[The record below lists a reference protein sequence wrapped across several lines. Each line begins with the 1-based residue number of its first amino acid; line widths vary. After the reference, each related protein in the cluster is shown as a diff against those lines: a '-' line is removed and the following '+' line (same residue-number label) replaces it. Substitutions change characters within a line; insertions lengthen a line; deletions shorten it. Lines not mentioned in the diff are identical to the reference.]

1 MVREKVWVV
10 LLSAA
15 MTALGAYLRAIV
27 VPMAVLAAVMALDYG
42 TGVAVAWEKKQLNSR
57 IGLRGIV
64 KKAAYLAIVAV
75 GMALDYVVAAAGEQL
90 GVRMPAEH
98 IFGLLVCIWLII
110 NECIS
115 ILENADALGL
125 PVPEFVEK
133 LLRRL
138 KERTEASREEEESHG
153 G

>member
-1 MVREKVWVV
+1 MVREKMWAV

-15 MTALGAYLRAIV
+15 VAAYLRAIV
-27 VPMAVLAAVMALDYG
+27 APLAVLAAVMALDYG

-64 KKAAYLAIVAV
+64 KKASYLAIVAV

-90 GVRMPAEH
+90 GVQMPADY

-133 LLRRL
+133 LLWRL
-138 KERTEASREEEESHG
+138 KERTEASQEKEENHG

>member
-90 GVRMPAEH
+90 GVRMPAEY

-115 ILENADALGL
+115 VLENCDKAGV
-125 PVPEFVEK
+125 PIPEF
-133 LLRRL
+133 L
-138 KERTEASREEEESHG
+138 KKALKRAHRETEMEETE
-153 G
+153 